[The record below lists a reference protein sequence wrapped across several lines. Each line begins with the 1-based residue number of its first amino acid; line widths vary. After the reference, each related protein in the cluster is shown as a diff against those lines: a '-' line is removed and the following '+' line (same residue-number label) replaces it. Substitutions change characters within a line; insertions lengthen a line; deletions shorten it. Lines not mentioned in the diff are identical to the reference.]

1 MTLPSNFTSPR
12 RPSLPPR
19 ISFGRHN
26 SRTHSLISEESYACG
41 RSCAIHALCD
51 NTARGSRAGP
61 GPRSQSAASRPLS
74 PWRRARTSTAT
85 RAQPDRALL
94 SELLNV
100 VRVILDFVGVVFGG
114 SFPSLSASI
123 HTTPTSLTRRV
134 QIGPLP
140 ELLAKNVV
148 RILSRVINVV
158 RFLLFLSVSTFMTDD
173 GRRRFSQRAALIVGA
188 IFTANLALQIWA
200 VREFNARAVLYIT
213 PPIAKV
219 LGRDVRV
226 SRVSRLNVLG
236 LTGLGPIASFEDLH
250 VGPRLDGVE
259 RSQLDVR
266 GGKGGHPGSLPTYD
280 CRRFYV

>member
-1 MTLPSNFTSPR
+1 M
-12 RPSLPPR
+12 
-19 ISFGRHN
+19 
-26 SRTHSLISEESYACG
+26 
-41 RSCAIHALCD
+41 
-51 NTARGSRAGP
+51 
-61 GPRSQSAASRPLS
+61 
-74 PWRRARTSTAT
+74 
-85 RAQPDRALL
+85 
-94 SELLNV
+94 
-100 VRVILDFVGVVFGG
+100 
-114 SFPSLSASI
+114 
-123 HTTPTSLTRRV
+123 